1 MGVSLHRGSVR
12 NCIIRNNIGH
22 TGRPN
27 NVEGKGNYGGQGG
40 GIAMYGG
47 LVEQCL
53 IVSNQVQSTG
63 GCGGGALIVGGL
75 LRDCT
80 LAYNKH
86 PGGSNARAG
95 GIMLFDA
102 FNQATLRNCLLIGN
116 EAGANVYTTAA
127 GGGIALHG
135 GRVESCT
142 VVSNHITRTTGSGTG
157 GGIYR
162 EAGTVVNTIVAD
174 NTLYYTTPDNA
185 AGGLTAFSFSCA
197 PELTPGVND
206 NLAQAPGFVDSD
218 MRNYRLADASPC
230 INAASFQDWMA
241 APATDLDGAPRIR
254 SRKPDMGCYE
264 FIPLPGSVI
273 LLR

>member
-1 MGVSLHRGSVR
+1 
-12 NCIIRNNIGH
+12 
-22 TGRPN
+22 
-27 NVEGKGNYGGQGG
+27 VEGKGNYGGQGG

-53 IVSNQVQSTG
+53 IVSNQVLSTR
-63 GCGGGALIVGGL
+63 GCGAGALIVGGL
-75 LRDCT
+75 MRNCT

-86 PGGSNARAG
+86 PGGSYARAG
-95 GIMLFDA
+95 GIMLYDA
-102 FNQATLRNCLLIGN
+102 LNLATLRNCLLIGN
-116 EAGANVYTTAA
+116 EAGAGSYAAA

-142 VVSNHITRTTGSGTG
+142 VVSNHVTRTTGSGTG

-174 NTLYYTTPDNA
+174 NTLYFTTPDNA
-185 AGGLTAFSFSCA
+185 VGTVSAYSFSCA
-197 PELTPGVND
+197 PELTPGLNG
-206 NLAQAPGFVDSD
+206 NLAQAPGFVDRPL
-218 MRNYRLADASPC
+218 RNFRLAGGSPC

-241 APATDLDGAPRIR
+241 TPATDLDGAPRIR

-264 FIPLPGSVI
+264 FIPPPGSVI